1 MAESENVLAVVGPTA
16 SGKTR
21 LAVELC
27 KRFDGEVVSCDSM
40 QIYKDMRIATA
51 APTEEEMQ
59 GIKHHLICFADP
71 SDEFSVKRYCE
82 LANNCIDD
90 IIRRGKVPVI
100 AGGTGLYFSS
110 LIDNIQFSD
119 EETDGEYRRYLKQRA
134 ENEGAQ
140 ILLDELYEIDPE
152 TADTLHVN
160 NVGRIIRAL
169 EIYHNTGITMSENKR
184 LSKLKGSK
192 YNPFIIGLDAENR
205 DCLYNRIN
213 ARVDRMVEDGLIE
226 EAKNYYGKYSGKTS
240 VQAIG
245 YKELKPYLDGDARLD
260 ECLEQLK
267 LSTRHYAKRQLT
279 WFRKD
284 TRVHFLMIDKY
295 KSPVS
300 LTEAAVSLI
309 KEGDMFEP

>member
-1 MAESENVLAVVGPTA
+1 
-16 SGKTR
+16 
-21 LAVELC
+21 
-27 KRFDGEVVSCDSM
+27 
-40 QIYKDMRIATA
+40 
-51 APTEEEMQ
+51 
-59 GIKHHLICFADP
+59 
-71 SDEFSVKRYCE
+71 
-82 LANNCIDD
+82 
-90 IIRRGKVPVI
+90 
-100 AGGTGLYFSS
+100 
-110 LIDNIQFSD
+110 
-119 EETDGEYRRYLKQRA
+119 
-134 ENEGAQ
+134 
-140 ILLDELYEIDPE
+140 
-152 TADTLHVN
+152 
-160 NVGRIIRAL
+160 
-169 EIYHNTGITMSENKR
+169 MSENKR

-295 KSPVS
+295 KSPDS